1 MWDEKEGR
9 LKMERDGGEKVFSP
23 SLLSPLSS
31 SYPYCASVMPVS
43 ARMGR
48 AAKARLDL
56 KKRREERE
64 RKWEDGWM
72 ERLGWKEGR
81 KERPT
86 KRLFFALPVQVVDQG
101 ERAQGRE

>member
-1 MWDEKEGR
+1 
-9 LKMERDGGEKVFSP
+9 MERDGGEKVFSP

-64 RKWEDGWM
+64 RK
-72 ERLGWKEGR
+72 
-81 KERPT
+81 
-86 KRLFFALPVQVVDQG
+86 
-101 ERAQGRE
+101 